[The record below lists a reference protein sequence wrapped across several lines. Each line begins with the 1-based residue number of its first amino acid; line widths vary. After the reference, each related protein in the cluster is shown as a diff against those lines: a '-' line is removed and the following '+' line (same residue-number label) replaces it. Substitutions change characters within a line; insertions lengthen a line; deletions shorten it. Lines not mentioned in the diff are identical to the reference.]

1 VYPFLDAR
9 EIRDRQL
16 EQEPA
21 LPVEVGL
28 PPPPRPDDQVDALRS
43 PCPSVRVNAGL
54 VETTIALLHDEV
66 DACSTGAEQVVPLG
80 KACFDGAGS
89 RLGRSPE
96 VSRPN
101 ERRESPLVACLA
113 RARLSPKREGEACG
127 MR

>member
-1 VYPFLDAR
+1 MLDVLAPVTVAFFAGNAQHVIPGVPHGAAIDQDSKRSAVTLQAARDDEPSKVDLAVRIPGAVYPFLDAR

-54 VETTIALLHDEV
+54 VE
-66 DACSTGAEQVVPLG
+66 
-80 KACFDGAGS
+80 
-89 RLGRSPE
+89 
-96 VSRPN
+96 
-101 ERRESPLVACLA
+101 
-113 RARLSPKREGEACG
+113 
-127 MR
+127 